1 MQHDFVANLMLVAYS
16 FTINY
21 QSSSWAIDIS
31 RVEVIKRSSRKKKEI
46 FLELILSMIMMII
59 IEKTEYIV
67 NLMQIFVEFRTLKI

>member
-1 MQHDFVANLMLVAYS
+1 MQHFVANLMLVAYS

-31 RVEVIKRSSRKKKEI
+31 RAEVIKRSSRKKKEI

>member
-1 MQHDFVANLMLVAYS
+1 MQHDLVANLMLVAYS

-31 RVEVIKRSSRKKKEI
+31 RAEVIKRSSRKKKEI

>member
-1 MQHDFVANLMLVAYS
+1 MQHDLVANLMLVAYS

-31 RVEVIKRSSRKKKEI
+31 RAEVIKRSSRRKKEI

>member
-1 MQHDFVANLMLVAYS
+1 MQHDLVANLMLVAYS

-31 RVEVIKRSSRKKKEI
+31 RAEVIKRSSRRKKEI
-46 FLELILSMIMMII
+46 FLELVLSMIMMII

>member
-1 MQHDFVANLMLVAYS
+1 MQHDFVANLMLVADS

-31 RVEVIKRSSRKKKEI
+31 RAEVIKRSSRRKKEI